1 MKKSTIAIILV
12 LAMVLSVFTG
22 CSKKDSEETTTTTTA
37 STSTKTI
44 TLRLSEVHAEGYP
57 TTLADQE
64 FARLIEERTN
74 GRIKV
79 EVYSGG
85 TLYGQETE
93 AIEALQQGSIAFARV
108 SASPVASY
116 VPALNVI
123 QLPYLYR
130 DGDHMWAVLNGEIG
144 QGFLDEVQASGS
156 GLVGLCYYDG
166 GARNFYTTTPVHC
179 VADLKGLKI
188 RLQNNEMMVEMAKA
202 LGANPVTGIG
212 PNDIYSAIQQ
222 GTIDGAENNWPTYES
237 KGDYQVAKYFCLD
250 GHTRVPEILL
260 ASEDALASL
269 SDEDI
274 AIIKACA
281 KETQEYEIQKWA
293 EREKESEAIVM
304 AGGCVAYTPTAAE
317 LQEFQ
322 DAMAPLY
329 AKYGA
334 GYEDLIQNIINTK

>member
-1 MKKSTIAIILV
+1 MKKSIIAIMIIAAIV
-12 LAMVLSVFTG
+12 LPVFAQGGT
-22 CSKKDSEETTTTTTA
+22 EA
-37 STSTKTI
+37 AATSTKTI

-64 FARLIEERTN
+64 FARLIEEKTN

-144 QGFLDEVQASGS
+144 QGFLAEIQTSGS

-166 GARNFYTTTPVHC
+166 GSRNFYTTTPVHC

-188 RLQNNEMMVEMAKA
+188 RLQNNAMMCEMATL

-237 KGDYQVAKYFCLD
+237 KGDYQVAPYFCLD

-260 ASEDALASL
+260 ASEDALAQL
-269 SDEDI
+269 SEEDV
-274 AIIKACA
+274 AIIKECA
-281 KETQEYEIQKWA
+281 KETQEYEIAKWA
-293 EREKESEAIVM
+293 EREKSSEEIVL
-304 AGGCVAYTPTAAE
+304 AGGVTAYTPTAAE

-329 AKYGA
+329 EEYGA
-334 GYEDLIQNIINTK
+334 GYEDLIQAILNTK